1 MATART
7 LQADIEQSRKLA
19 SDIVKQAEADEE
31 RLRILAEHEAQVKF
45 LEKEH
50 FFNSQLVETVHS
62 IKQISEILD
71 EVESLA
77 RDGQIMQPLHILEGM
92 AINVGY
98 GCFISN
104 TSRILGDFS

>member
-1 MATART
+1 MATAQT

-31 RLRILAEHEAQVKF
+31 RLRILAEDEARVAF

-50 FFNSQLVETVHS
+50 LFNSQLVETVHS

-77 RDGQIMQPLHILEGM
+77 REGHITQPLHILEGM
-92 AINVGY
+92 AKIAGY
-98 GCFISN
+98 
-104 TSRILGDFS
+104 